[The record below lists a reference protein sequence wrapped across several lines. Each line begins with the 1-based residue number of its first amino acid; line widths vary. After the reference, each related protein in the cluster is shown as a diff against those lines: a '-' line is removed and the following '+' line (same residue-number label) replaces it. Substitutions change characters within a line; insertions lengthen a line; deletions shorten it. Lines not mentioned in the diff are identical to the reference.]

1 MANLQESQGTEIGL
15 DNAHPTAQSKI
26 QIRYLL
32 LALFSLLVPLVISVV
47 VLAQSR
53 WFPANI
59 DFAWTEFRVRDVG
72 TSRSPLIGLPGR
84 IGTMD
89 TQGSH
94 PGPISFYLLAPLY
107 RLLGSSTWALRVSAV
122 GLNFAGLIAVLL
134 IARRRGG
141 ALIFLGVFAAAAF
154 LIHFLGASILTMPW
168 NPYMPVIWWM
178 VFLLAAWSVLL
189 DDLPML
195 PVLALAGGF
204 CVQTHISYLG
214 LVGGVSA
221 LVVGWMIYSV
231 FKRRG
236 ALGEHPLRWI
246 GLSVAFLVLAFISVL
261 WDQLT
266 NNPGNLSIIWGYFTA
281 PPEVAIGFG
290 RAIEILLAHL
300 NPLRLI
306 TGENAA
312 TGPILPGILF
322 LVIWVSSFVAAIKG
336 RVRELVALDALLL
349 LALLLG
355 LVSTARIF
363 GYVWFYLLLWAWVL
377 LALMLFA
384 ACWSFVA
391 VLAERR
397 PIERVRIERALVVV
411 LIAAPLVLLA
421 SASVDALNVRD
432 STESSSEA
440 LGDLVKPT
448 IRALNSGEVVGGGK
462 SGHYLVEQTYAFDF
476 DETVKGFVDELER
489 AGFKAGS
496 STGAEVKMTPE
507 RTMQRG
513 LASAVIHLSV
523 GPDIETWRRMPRAV
537 EIAYSASK
545 DPIERREY
553 VRLVRDLKR
562 QVPSDQLAEALADSY
577 SPDSKF
583 SAAAKKTIKGLQG
596 IRLPQAAF
604 IAKPSLGMSGDE
616 AALSAYP
623 LSVSQYERAAERVPA
638 TKRHVLIVGDADAWS
653 LGFKARMPFRGANS
667 WIMTSARKECPI
679 VPGNFAINTFV
690 FEQTEEDT
698 KFCGEW
704 PKGLGDAASGFK
716 PDDIVLLASG
726 SETYDREI
734 DGVFYRV
741 GTPEYA
747 RLIKRS
753 LRNALEQLSSS
764 NATLMIVGIPCADP
778 SATAVPQLAEL
789 RKDPTR
795 IAWANSVL
803 ESFAKAQGRRV
814 RFIKMDGLVCPGG
827 TAIGTAE
834 GLAIRPDGE
843 NYSPAGVKAVLNWI
857 DSKIQSPN

>member
-1 MANLQESQGTEIGL
+1 M
-15 DNAHPTAQSKI
+15 
-26 QIRYLL
+26 
-32 LALFSLLVPLVISVV
+32 
-47 VLAQSR
+47 
-53 WFPANI
+53 
-59 DFAWTEFRVRDVG
+59 
-72 TSRSPLIGLPGR
+72 
-84 IGTMD
+84 
-89 TQGSH
+89 
-94 PGPISFYLLAPLY
+94 
-107 RLLGSSTWALRVSAV
+107 
-122 GLNFAGLIAVLL
+122 NFAGLIAVLL

-141 ALIFLGVFAAAAF
+141 AIVFLGVFATAAL

-195 PVLALAGGF
+195 PVLAFAGAF

-236 ALGEHPLRWI
+236 VLGEHPLRWI
-246 GLSVAFLVLAFISVL
+246 AISVAFLVLAFISVV

-266 NNPGNLSIIWGYFTA
+266 NNPGNLSTIWGYFTA

-312 TGPILPGILF
+312 TGPILPGLIF
-322 LVIWVSSFVAAIKG
+322 LGIWASSFVAAIRRKN
-336 RVRELVALDALLL
+336 REVVALDALLL
-349 LALLLG
+349 FSLVLG

-384 ACWSFVA
+384 TCWSFAA

-397 PIERVRIERALVVV
+397 PIERGQIDRALVAV
-411 LIAAPLVLLA
+411 LIAAPLVLLT

-440 LGDLVKPT
+440 LGDLVLPT
-448 IRALNSGEVVGGGK
+448 IRALNSGDVVGGGN
-462 SGHYLVEQTYAFDF
+462 SGHYMVEQTYAFDF
-476 DETVKGFVDELER
+476 DETLKGFVDELER

-496 STGAEVKMTPE
+496 STGAEVKMTPQ

-513 LASAVIHLSV
+513 LASAVLHIAV
-523 GPDIETWRRMPRAV
+523 GPDIETWRRMPGAV
-537 EIAYSASK
+537 EIAYSASN
-545 DPIERREY
+545 DPIERGEY

-562 QVPSDQLAEALADSY
+562 QVASDQFAEALANSY
-577 SPDSKF
+577 APESKLP
-583 SAAAKKTIKGLQG
+583 AAAKKTIKGLQG
-596 IRLPQAAF
+596 IRLPQAVF
-604 IAKPSLGMSGDE
+604 IAKPSVGMSGDE

-638 TKRHVLIVGDADAWS
+638 TKRHVLVVGDADAWS

-716 PDDIVLLASG
+716 ADDIVLLASG

-734 DGVFYRV
+734 DGAFYRV

-753 LRNALEQLSSS
+753 LRNALEQVSSS
-764 NATLMIVGIPCADP
+764 NATLTIVGVPCADP

-795 IAWANSVL
+795 IAWANSVF

-827 TAIGTAE
+827 TVSATPE
-834 GLAIRPDGE
+834 GLVIRPDGE

-857 DSKIQSPN
+857 DSKMQIPH